1 MFQRLPL
8 QPQTCPYCTVEGP
21 QALWGLL
28 GKDCAWKILPNTF
41 GAGFKENFQAEAFY
55 LPLEFQPV
63 FLLHQI
69 CLNLVWG
76 LCKAFYDHLRQSCS
90 GSLYI
95 LALCLEADPEASVS
109 LGAYKPSSCLHMVS
123 HPGTCHC
130 HRPLQASLIS
140 GHEKF
145 SCPETKEGPW
155 HSSHCQASH
164 QFRTL

>member
-1 MFQRLPL
+1 MVSGHRLHPGTCSGRENHHPLSWAKGVLPL

-69 CLNLVWG
+69 CLNLV
-76 LCKAFYDHLRQSCS
+76 
-90 GSLYI
+90 
-95 LALCLEADPEASVS
+95 
-109 LGAYKPSSCLHMVS
+109 
-123 HPGTCHC
+123 
-130 HRPLQASLIS
+130 
-140 GHEKF
+140 
-145 SCPETKEGPW
+145 
-155 HSSHCQASH
+155 
-164 QFRTL
+164 